1 MKKLYMSAF
10 LLCTVMSISAQEV
23 LWQKDIKSSTQDFL
37 SQVTTTIDQ
46 QYLITGSSIRAVPF
60 GSAQGTTQFQ
70 GANQSQGATQS
81 QGTKQN
87 NGYDF
92 HLVKLNQQGEEV
104 WEKYFSGQNHDFLS
118 ATVATQEGGFLI
130 SGTTF
135 SGKGLDKK
143 DDSKGGSDIWLI
155 RINEFGDE
163 LWQKTLGTAQD
174 EEAKAVIQTTDFG
187 FFVAGNATLR
197 QTQGTGGF
205 GSKDVIVSKIDK
217 NGKEL
222 SQLILGGKGL
232 DEVEKMI
239 PTLDGGALLGIY
251 SRSGA
256 VLNEKLKVNN
266 EKSATSNQISAT
278 SKQTENFGEGD
289 FWIVKLSK
297 EGKVEW
303 EKNFGGKGD
312 DHLRT
317 LAMTSTGYIVGGESR
332 SERSGNKTVG
342 IEEGTD
348 IWLISLNDR
357 GEELWQ
363 KSYNFKNRD
372 ILMGMNVIQRKDER
386 EKNKDLTK
394 GILLG
399 GYTQAEG
406 RIEADDETFWM
417 LYLDQNGNEQWR
429 KHVKGESRQ
438 REERLSDIRLNRDGS
453 IILAGTSAEELGKEN
468 WKIVKLG
475 DKQLD
480 QLIEK
485 QDIKIYPNPVS
496 EYCYVEIGLDGVG
509 ESESWRVG
517 GFEAEI
523 TIYDMGG
530 RQLQSLKTKNK
541 VTKINTQ
548 NLIQGAYLV
557 TVKTNYNKTAN
568 AKIIKK

>member
-1 MKKLYMSAF
+1 MNKIYSGALF
-10 LLCTVMSISAQEV
+10 LCFVLGISAQEV
-23 LWQKDIKSSTQDFL
+23 IWQKDIRSSTQDFL

-46 QYLITGSSIRAVPF
+46 QYLITGSSIPSRA
-60 GSAQGTTQFQ
+60 SGTAAL
-70 GANQSQGATQS
+70 ANNQQP
-81 QGTKQN
+81 N

-118 ATVATQEGGFLI
+118 ATVNTQNGGFVLA
-130 SGTTF
+130 GTSF

-143 DDSKGGSDIWLI
+143 EDSKGGSDIWLI

-163 LWQKTLGTAQD
+163 LWQKTIGSSSD
-174 EEAKAVIQTTDFG
+174 EEARAVIQTTDMG
-187 FFVAGNATLR
+187 FFVAGNVQNLAK
-197 QTQGTGGF
+197 GY
-205 GSKDVIVSKIDK
+205 GSKDILVVKLDK

-239 PTLDGGALLGIY
+239 PTKDGGALLGVY
-251 SRSGA
+251 SRSNAGG
-256 VLNEKLKVNN
+256 
-266 EKSATSNQISAT
+266 
-278 SKQTENFGEGD
+278 SKKTENFGEGD
-289 FWIVKLSK
+289 YWIIKLNK
-297 EGKVEW
+297 DGKVEW

-317 LAMTSTGYIVGGESR
+317 LALTSTGYLIGGESR
-332 SERSGNKTVG
+332 SEKSGNKTVG

-348 IWLISLNDR
+348 LWLISLNER
-357 GEELWQ
+357 GEEIWQ

-372 ILMGMNVIQRKDER
+372 VLMGMSVIHNPSTGNNQPS
-386 EKNKDLTK
+386 TK

-406 RIEADDETFWM
+406 RIESDDETFWM

-429 KHVKGESRQ
+429 KHVKGESRK
-438 REERLSDIRLNRDGS
+438 REERLSDIKLNRDGS
-453 IILAGTSAEELGKEN
+453 IVLAGTSAEELGKEN

-475 DKQLD
+475 DRQID

-496 EYCYVEIGLDGVG
+496 DYAYVEIGMEDG
-509 ESESWRVG
+509 SWKLG
-517 GFEAEI
+517 DGKFEAEI
-523 TIYDMGG
+523 VVYDMGG

-548 NLIQGAYLV
+548 NLVQGAYLV
-557 TVKTNYNKTAN
+557 TVKTNDNKTAS